1 MELSSLIPNN
11 SENWSI
17 KNGTLFYKKIFQ
29 NLPMAQIEDDVVY
42 IFLECSL
49 PRITLQLIKHLMS
62 LDVEFY
68 MLPPSFS
75 HPATV
80 IDNSYVVRHYFTT
93 YSNQEFFNGFN
104 KIGFDFTSNL
114 VGWCKKEDCIPLIKE
129 NYEKVNTEV
138 QKIYYD
144 WYAKKDISDYS
155 VEIREEFKTLY
166 RDIQISMIL

>member
-11 SENWSI
+11 SESWNI
-17 KNGTLFYKKIFQ
+17 KNGTLFYKKLHNI
-29 NLPMAQIEDDVVY
+29 PMAQIEDDIVY

-49 PRITLQLIKHLMS
+49 PRITLQLIKHVMS

-75 HPATV
+75 HPACI
-80 IDNSYVVRHYFTT
+80 IDNSYAIRHYFTA
-93 YSNQEFFNGFN
+93 YSNQEFFDGFN

-114 VGWCKKEDCIPLIKE
+114 VGWCKKEDCVYLIKE
-129 NYEKVNTEV
+129 NYEKINTDI
-138 QKIYYD
+138 QKTYYD
-144 WYAKKDISDYS
+144 WFAKKDVSDYS
-155 VEIREEFKTLY
+155 VEIREEFRTLY